1 MLMQG
6 KVCVGSDKSYT
17 FVVSSK
23 DKEFIP
29 TLIYIIQALA
39 ILAIF
44 LACSGQWYRAI
55 RYKEF

>member
-6 KVCVGSDKSYT
+6 KVYVCSDKSYT
-17 FVVSSK
+17 FVMSNR

-39 ILAIF
+39 VLAIF